1 MISRSTISRSTI
13 SRPMAART
21 TLARRILP
29 HLMASVLL
37 ATPAL
42 AAEPAVHA
50 APQPKPLRKLTRATR
65 AVPQRAAPRKP
76 ALPEMAAAVP
86 SPFPPA
92 QFRPAVAPYLAD
104 GQARLRDAAF
114 WRPEGAWR
122 PDNLGWA
129 QTGLASWYGGPRW
142 QGHRTASGSRY
153 NEHELTA
160 AHATLPLGSRVLV
173 TVPATGRSVIV
184 TINDRPGTHER
195 IIDLSREAAAE
206 LGILREGVARVE
218 LSRL

>member
-1 MISRSTISRSTI
+1 MIARPKIAPPITPRS
-13 SRPMAART
+13 A
-21 TLARRILP
+21 LARRILP
-29 HLMASVLL
+29 HLMASLLL

-50 APQPKPLRKLTRATR
+50 TPQPKPLRKLSRTAR
-65 AVPQRAAPRKP
+65 AVPSRLPSRKP
-76 ALPEMAAAVP
+76 ALNEIAESLPDE
-86 SPFPPA
+86 SSA
-92 QFRPAVAPYLAD
+92 QLRPAVAPYLAD

-114 WRPEGAWR
+114 WRPDGAWR
-122 PDNLGWA
+122 PANLGGWA

-142 QGHRTASGSRY
+142 QGHRTASGTSY

-184 TINDRPGTHER
+184 TINDRPGTRSR